1 MRILLGV
8 IVLALAVGASGCSRK
23 GLRDL
28 RIDSNGPDEFLIM
41 PAKPLTVPSELRNLP
56 APTPGGAN
64 LTDQHPKGDAVASL
78 GGRAEALNQTA
89 VPATDGALVAQAS
102 RYGVPS
108 DIRQSLAATDA
119 KFRERAA
126 RSGRF
131 RLFPVDRY
139 EQAYRRQAIDP
150 FRETQRWRASG
161 RETPTSPPVRP

>member
-1 MRILLGV
+1 M
-8 IVLALAVGASGCSRK
+8 
-23 GLRDL
+23 
-28 RIDSNGPDEFLIM
+28 
-41 PAKPLTVPSELRNLP
+41 
-56 APTPGGAN
+56 
-64 LTDQHPKGDAVASL
+64 
-78 GGRAEALNQTA
+78 
-89 VPATDGALVAQAS
+89 PATDGALVAQAS